1 MIKEELI
8 HLIQQ
13 RRANVAVLGLG
24 YVGLPLALTFAK
36 AGFYVIGIDP
46 DEDKIEQLNERQSY
60 ITDVSNAE
68 LRKQIDSG
76 RFRATSDYS
85 VLSEIDAVS
94 ISVPTPLRKT
104 GDPDMSF
111 IAKAS
116 QQIAPYLHRGMVILI
131 SIIAVC
137 DIECPVAMSVVIS
150 ANGLISQRLRL
161 TIRQKLLAE
170 SLKTV
175 LRWLRH
181 GMGKPW
187 KPLFRSPLLKWQ
199 K

>member
-94 ISVPTPLRKT
+94 ISVPTPLRKQA
-104 GDPDMSF
+104 
-111 IAKAS
+111 IR
-116 QQIAPYLHRGMVILI
+116 I
-131 SIIAVC
+131 
-137 DIECPVAMSVVIS
+137 CPLSP
-150 ANGLISQRLRL
+150 RLV
-161 TIRQKLLAE
+161 
-170 SLKTV
+170 S
-175 LRWLRH
+175 
-181 GMGKPW
+181 
-187 KPLFRSPLLKWQ
+187 RSPPHICIVEWLSCLNPVPIPARPANWF
-199 K
+199 